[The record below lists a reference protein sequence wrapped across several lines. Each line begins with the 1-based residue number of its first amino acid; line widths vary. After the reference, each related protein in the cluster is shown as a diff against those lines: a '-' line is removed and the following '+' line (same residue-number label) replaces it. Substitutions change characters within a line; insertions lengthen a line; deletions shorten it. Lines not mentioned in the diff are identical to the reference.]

1 MNMHASRLET
11 KSGDPAPQEGPLEA
25 KDIRD
30 AVNAIKELRDEIDT
44 KSQDFVTKDKIE
56 RIQDTLDALDKKA
69 ADFAQ
74 LKQAQEADRQ
84 GREELAEEIKKLGLA
99 VDRMARPADET
110 PEEKSAYF
118 NDFIRGMVNKD
129 LKGGLANIP
138 EDQRKAVDRAEM
150 EAKAL
155 NIGTGTE
162 GGFFAPVE
170 MARGIIND
178 LLEISP
184 FRSIVSVRQT
194 SLRAV
199 HFDRQLTRTTAVRVG
214 EQETRTDTGEPTY
227 GGIEVPMHEL
237 TAKYRIT
244 LLALEDSVYDLES
257 EMSREVT
264 EQFDLKE
271 GKEFVSGDGLKGA
284 LGILADSDIEAIASG
299 QATTI
304 DADSLIKL
312 KYALKTGYTRG
323 ARFIMNRTSIRAVRL
338 LKGTDGHFI
347 WQPAYAQSAP
357 ATIDGD
363 PYTEMP
369 DMPNIGAGTY
379 PVAYGDFRRGYTW
392 VDRIGMMMLKDPYT
406 EADNGRAL
414 YRVRKRSSG
423 RVTLPEA
430 IKKMVI
436 ST

>member
-44 KSQDFVTKDKIE
+44 KSQDFVTKDKLE
-56 RIQDTLDALDKKA
+56 RIQDALDAIDKKA
-69 ADFAQ
+69 DRYEQ
-74 LKQAQEADRQ
+74 LKQAQESEQ
-84 GREELAEEIKKLGLA
+84 KSREELAEEIKKLGLA
-99 VDRMARPADET
+99 VDRMARPVEES
-110 PEEKSAYF
+110 PEEKSAYV
-118 NDFIRGMVNKD
+118 NAYIRGIVNMD
-129 LKGGLANIP
+129 LKGGLSNIA
-138 EDQRKAVDRAEM
+138 EDQRKAIERAEK

-170 MARGIIND
+170 MARGIIKD

-184 FRSIVSVRQT
+184 FRSIANVRQT

-199 HFDRQLTRTTAVRVG
+199 HFDRQLTRTSAVRVG
-214 EQETRTDTGEPTY
+214 EQETRPDTGEPTY

-244 LLALEDSVYDLES
+244 LQALEDTIYDLES
-257 EMSREVT
+257 EMNGEVM

-271 GKEFVSGDGLKGA
+271 GQEFVSGDGIKGA
-284 LGILADSDIEAIASG
+284 LGFLVDSDIEAVASG

-323 ARFIMNRTSIRAVRL
+323 ARFVMNRTSIRAVRL

-363 PYTEMP
+363 PYTEVP
-369 DMPNIGAGTY
+369 DMPNIGAGTN
-379 PVAYGDFRRGYTW
+379 PIAYGDFRRGYTW
-392 VDRIGMMMLKDPYT
+392 VDRIAVTMQKDPYT
-406 EADNGRAL
+406 EADNGRVL